1 MSQYTISLIGSVE
14 LKSFIQIFGVEEDDA
29 KNQKSGWK
37 AAESK

>member
-14 LKSFIQIFGVEEDDA
+14 LKSLFKYLALKKMTV